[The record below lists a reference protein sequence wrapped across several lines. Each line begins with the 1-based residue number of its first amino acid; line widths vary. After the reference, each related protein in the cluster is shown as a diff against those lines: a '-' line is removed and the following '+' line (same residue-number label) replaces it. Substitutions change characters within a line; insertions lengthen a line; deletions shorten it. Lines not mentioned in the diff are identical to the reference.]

1 MTKLQGD
8 LASRQFRVFG
18 VTLDGVFLEPDTAEF
33 RKGRRENGWNY
44 EALGGAVRL
53 GLDANYGHVQPDGNY
68 HYHGLPTG
76 LMKRLGHKVGEHSPL
91 IGWAADGFP
100 IYALYGQAN
109 ADDPQSEVVELTSSF
124 ALKKRSRSGG
134 KKAPGEPGGMPGR
147 GGPPQGPPPGGRPPR
162 PF

>member
-1 MTKLQGD
+1 M
-8 LASRQFRVFG
+8 
-18 VTLDGVFLEPDTAEF
+18 
-33 RKGRRENGWNY
+33 
-44 EALGGAVRL
+44 